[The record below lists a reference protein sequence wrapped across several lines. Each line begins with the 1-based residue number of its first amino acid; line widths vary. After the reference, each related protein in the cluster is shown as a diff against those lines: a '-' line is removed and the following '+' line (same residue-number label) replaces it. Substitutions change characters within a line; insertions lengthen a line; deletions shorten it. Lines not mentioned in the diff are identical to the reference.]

1 MSTLRLRVR
10 SLRPSM
16 AFSRPLST
24 TIRRL
29 GSLGNAKEH
38 ETNPEHRKYQT
49 KKPLNPHIT
58 NTNSTIANEMPK
70 VGSENSLPDLIS
82 SVDPDYTPKDS
93 KPENTERK
101 TGNTQK
107 GDPQIGSK
115 AGQVE
120 LGVGEMEGGKFR
132 VEPLRRT
139 GEDENTMRAR
149 LVCKL
154 FSGSAYPQ
162 C

>member
-1 MSTLRLRVR
+1 MSTLRLAVR

-29 GSLGNAKEH
+29 GSPGNAKEH

-49 KKPLNPHIT
+49 EKPLNPHIT

-70 VGSENSLPDLIS
+70 VGSENPPPDLIS
-82 SVDPDYTPKDS
+82 SVNPDYIPKDS
-93 KPENTERK
+93 KPENTERL

-107 GDPQIGSK
+107 GDPQIDSK

-120 LGVGEMEGGKFR
+120 LGVGELEGGKFR

-149 LVCKL
+149 LVCK
-154 FSGSAYPQ
+154 FFWGSAYPL

>member
-1 MSTLRLRVR
+1 MSTLRLAVR

-24 TIRRL
+24 TIRCL
-29 GSLGNAKEH
+29 GSPGNAKEH
-38 ETNPEHRKYQT
+38 ETNPEHCKYQIE
-49 KKPLNPHIT
+49 KPLNPHI
-58 NTNSTIANEMPK
+58 NDTNSTIANEMPK
-70 VGSENSLPDLIS
+70 VGTENPPPDLIS
-82 SVDPDYTPKDS
+82 SVDPDYTSKDS
-93 KPENTERK
+93 KPENTERM

-107 GDPQIGSK
+107 GDSQVGSK

-149 LVCKL
+149 LVCKFFL
-154 FSGSAYPQ
+154 GSAYP
-162 C
+162 